1 MTQSAVFFDIDG
13 TIWNYD
19 HYIPDSAKEAIRL
32 LRENGH
38 KALLCS
44 GRARAFI
51 QTPAL
56 LALGWDGI
64 VSACGCRV
72 ELAGEVAYE
81 HLISPTLAISTVEHL
96 RSYGIKPILEGP
108 GYLYMS
114 DEDFPV
120 GDEYGDI
127 LRRDLGPG
135 LAPIDG
141 DNYGKWVIN
150 KMSLDTSA
158 VPTDRRKEC
167 FDVVARDYSLI
178 VHDENVM
185 EIVPLGHNK
194 GTGLLKACQ
203 LLGIDQANT
212 FALGDSEN
220 DLEMLATAHTG
231 IAMGNGTDNAKAAAD
246 YVTTAF
252 DDDGIYNALKH
263 FELI

>member
-1 MTQSAVFFDIDG
+1 MTKSAVFFDIDG

-19 HYIPDSAKEAIRL
+19 HYIPDSAREAIRL

-38 KALLCS
+38 VALLCS

-51 QTPAL
+51 QAPEL
-56 LALGWDGI
+56 LSLGWDGI

-72 ELAGEVAYE
+72 ELADRVAYQ
-81 HLISPTLAISTVEHL
+81 HLISPDLAIATVEHL
-96 RSYGIKPILEGP
+96 RSFGVRPILEGP
-108 GYLYMS
+108 EHLYMS

-120 GDEYGDI
+120 GNDYGDI
-127 LRRDLGPG
+127 LRRDMGSML
-135 LAPIDG
+135 LTIDG

-150 KMSLDTSA
+150 KMSLDTSRVA
-158 VPTDRRKEC
+158 KEKRSAC
-167 FDVVARDYSLI
+167 FDVIAQDYLMI

-185 EIVPLGHNK
+185 EIVPKGHDK

-203 LLGIDQANT
+203 LMGIDQANT
-212 FALGDSEN
+212 YALGDSEN
-220 DLEMLATAHTG
+220 DLEMLQTAQVG

-252 DDDGIYNALKH
+252 DNDGIYNALKH

>member
-72 ELAGEVAYE
+72 ELADEVAYE
-81 HLISPTLAISTVEHL
+81 HLISPELAIATVEHL
-96 RSYGIKPILEGP
+96 RSYGVKPILEGP
-108 GYLYMS
+108 EHLYMS
-114 DEDFPV
+114 DQEFPV
-120 GDEYGDI
+120 GNDFGDI
-127 LRRDLGPG
+127 LRRDMGARLIS
-135 LAPIDG
+135 IDG
-141 DNYGKWVIN
+141 DNYGKWTIN

-158 VPTDRRKEC
+158 VPKDKRQEC

-185 EIVPLGHNK
+185 EIVPANHNK

-212 FALGDSEN
+212 YALGDSEN
-220 DLEMLATAHTG
+220 DLEMLATAGKG

-252 DDDGIYNALKH
+252 DEDGIYNALKH
-263 FELI
+263 FSLI